1 MTRTGTEIAN
11 TLPKTHTQEREELL
25 FMACLQDLIPVQWVP
40 VELSHEGFNGRGP
53 SLRGTV
59 WVARNALRVGVN
71 ADCFRPTVSHPTA
84 QRIADALGG
93 VREGQAPDGVVLPT
107 PKIMDA
113 AALKATVTVRPC
125 TQTPSST
132 MASTARMLEHS
143 RCVDASLLAS
153 LAARDDMPNQEGKGW
168 VNTVRL
174 EGRPQRSANYGLYAK
189 RAPYRG
195 VLGVPLWQPGPGI
208 KHISGIDAPG
218 APQGYTDYS
227 QVCERFV
234 KRTMYLDEVGYV
246 DIVDVALHPE
256 WCWLVSTEGP
266 LLLRHPG
273 VPEPDDWRASCR
285 DGWREAHDE
294 GLPGELAAVTDVSG
308 TTTRPEPEPDQE
320 QPPSTL
326 RAPAPQPLLTRTLR
340 QGMTGTDVALVQRIV
355 GATADGIFG
364 PRTRRAVENWQSNH
378 RDHRGNALAVDGIVG
393 PLTREA
399 MLRSLDDETPPAA
412 PEDASGD
419 IYDEL
424 SPVQAPELLTAGG
437 LIANGFDPHRASFKE
452 ARYYLRGK
460 PRSVVHW
467 IVLHSA
473 EIGEFP
479 TSAEALQNYAHR
491 MPDGRIASWH
501 WSIDNDSATK
511 SVDEK
516 FVAYHAKKANRFG
529 VGYEHAGYA
538 RQTRDE
544 WLDDYSE
551 SMLWISAVIA
561 ARYTGP
567 RWDLPLDNVVDA
579 AGLKRAYEE
588 FINRGKPVPNELR
601 GFTTHHAVTI
611 GLGGSHVDP
620 GRGFPMDRYLEMV
633 KQAA

>member
-1 MTRTGTEIAN
+1 MTRTGTEIAS
-11 TLPKTHTQEREELL
+11 TLPEHHTTEREELL
-25 FMACLQDLIPVQWVP
+25 FLACLQDLMPVTWVP
-40 VELSHEGFNGRGP
+40 VELTYDGFNGAGP

-59 WVARNALRVGVN
+59 WVARNALRVGVVG
-71 ADCFRPTVSHPTA
+71 DSFRPTVSHPTA
-84 QRIADALGG
+84 QRIADSLVG
-93 VREGQAPDGVVLPT
+93 VAEAQAPDGVVLPT
-107 PKIMDA
+107 AKIMDA
-113 AALKATVTVRPC
+113 AAMQSGVVVAPC
-125 TQTPSST
+125 TQTPSSS

-143 RCVDASLLAS
+143 QCVDASLEGS
-153 LAARDDMPNQEGKGW
+153 TEIPNQEGKAW

-189 RAPYRG
+189 GAPYRG

-218 APQGYTDYS
+218 VPQGYTDYS

-234 KRTMYLDEVGYV
+234 KRTMYLENIGYV

-273 VPEPDDWRASCR
+273 VPAAEDWSASCR
-285 DGWREAHDE
+285 DAWLDTRRAEQPANLATIPDISGSTAAGSTAAPEAE
-294 GLPGELAAVTDVSG
+294 AE
-308 TTTRPEPEPDQE
+308 
-320 QPPSTL
+320 PPSTE
-326 RAPAPQPLLTRTLR
+326 RPAPPSPLLTRTLR
-340 QGMTGTDVALVQRIV
+340 QGMTGTDVAMVQRIV

-364 PRTRRAVENWQSNH
+364 PKTKRAVMVWQSKN
-378 RDHRGNALAVDGIVG
+378 RDHRGRALAVDGIVG

-399 MLRSLDDETPPAA
+399 MLRSLDEESTSTD
-412 PEDASGD
+412 GD

-424 SPVQAPELLTAGG
+424 YRKSPELLTSGG
-437 LIANGFDPHRASFKE
+437 LIADGFDPHRASFKE
-452 ARYYLRGK
+452 ARYYLRDK

-467 IVLHSA
+467 IVIHSA

-516 FVAYHAKKANRFG
+516 YVAYHAKKANRFG

-538 RQTRDE
+538 RQTRED

-579 AGLKRAYEE
+579 AGLRRAYDE
-588 FINRGKPVPNELR
+588 FIDRGKPVPNELR
-601 GFTTHHAVTI
+601 GFTTHHAVTL

-633 KQAA
+633 HLAT